1 MSTPSEVHYRKI
13 SILISMYYVTTFAR
27 QRLQSNLASSYG
39 KSWGK
44 LVIIVFQA
52 HHVIQLSGKPKNQP
66 TRPR

>member
-1 MSTPSEVHYRKI
+1 
-13 SILISMYYVTTFAR
+13 MYYVTTFAR

-52 HHVIQLSGKPKNQP
+52 HHVIQLVWETEKSTNPSSM
-66 TRPR
+66 T